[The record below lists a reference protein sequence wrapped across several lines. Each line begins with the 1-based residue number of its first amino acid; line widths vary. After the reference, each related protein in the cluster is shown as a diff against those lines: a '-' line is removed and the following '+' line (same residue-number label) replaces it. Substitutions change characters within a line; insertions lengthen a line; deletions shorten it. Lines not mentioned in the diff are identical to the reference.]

1 MKKILVA
8 NDTKSI
14 YDLIVEYLKGHEVI
28 WANNGEIAVEL
39 YKKEKP
45 DIVLMDILM
54 PILNG
59 VEAIKKIKE
68 IDNDAIIIVLSG
80 IENDD
85 VVEEAFYSGA
95 EKYIPLPITKK
106 ELVSV
111 IEDFFS
117 L

>member
-14 YDLIVEYLKGHEVI
+14 YELVVEFLKGQEVI
-28 WANNGEIAVEL
+28 WASNGEIAVEL

-68 IDNDAIIIVLSG
+68 IDEHAIVIVLSG
-80 IENDD
+80 IENEDIIED
-85 VVEEAFYSGA
+85 SLSAGA
-95 EKYIPLPITKK
+95 EKYISLPISKN
-106 ELVSV
+106 ELISV
-111 IEDFFS
+111 IEDFFP